1 MSDLSKITAILKAMK
16 ISDETVSEFNAV
28 LENWVADT
36 RKTLNEDYT
45 NKLQQAKKVCLE
57 EVEAYKANL
66 ARGVKVFLES
76 KMGSLEKAAAKRKA
90 IEESEAV
97 NTLKHVKSLLEG
109 VDIDGKK
116 ANQDLQAARKEVAAV
131 KKQLA
136 ESRDAIAREKA
147 KVSRLTG
154 ISEKSI
160 ERQKILEGKL
170 AAKDK
175 EIMES
180 RKPKP
185 VDKRRTLAESKP
197 KKTKPQTKKTV
208 IAESKQNHRAAKPV
222 DDIDQIA
229 ASIE

>member
-1 MSDLSKITAILKAMK
+1 MSDLSKITAILKAMN
-16 ISDETVSEFNAV
+16 ISEETVSEFTAV

-45 NKLQQAKKVCLE
+45 TKLQQAKKVCLE
-57 EVEAYKANL
+57 EVEAYKSNL

-109 VDIDGKK
+109 VDIDGQKT
-116 ANQDLQAARKEVAAV
+116 NQDLQAARKEVAAV

-180 RKPKP
+180 RKPEAK
-185 VDKRRTLAESKP
+185 DEGSKTLVEAKQP
-197 KKTKPQTKKTV
+197 KATPQTKKTV
-208 IAESKQNHRAAKPV
+208 IAESKQPRAAKSV